1 MRASRKAL
9 ALLGA
14 LIASPVL
21 AQLGPPP
28 PEYYA
33 QQNGGR
39 DCARLAAE
47 VGPASTIVGAYRN
60 NGPTNI
66 EGVDARFEF
75 EACFRAIEACERFV
89 TEMRLDYPRGTGSCR
104 RPGE

>member
-9 ALLGA
+9 VVLGA
-14 LIASPVL
+14 LTAGQAL

-33 QQNGGR
+33 QQNGGQ
-39 DCARLAAE
+39 DCARFAGQGA
-47 VGPASTIVGAYRN
+47 PIVGAFRN
-60 NGPTNI
+60 NGPTNV